1 MYTKNTKTILVLVLI
16 AVLLLSFAT
25 GCDPEDK
32 VKEAK
37 DGFKQLKGLADSGE
51 CLTETLNGVSSSACP
66 GAPTPTPAASN

>member
-1 MYTKNTKTILVLVLI
+1 MYTKSTKAILILVLI

-37 DGFKQLKGLADSGE
+37 DGLKQLKQLADSGK
-51 CLTETLNGVSSSACP
+51 CLTETLNGVVSDACP
-66 GAPTPTPAASN
+66 GVPTPTPAATH